1 MSVSSF
7 AKILTILDLFSVSRS
22 VIDVDLI
29 CAELGVSK
37 PMGYRYLKE
46 LVDVG
51 LLKKSTS
58 AVGDYVL
65 GSKVA
70 VLDYISRTTDPLI
83 QVSIPV
89 MRDVVQRTEML
100 CLLTALDDK
109 HCIDIYHESLNNTP
123 PVLRYGRGCPRELAA
138 GSTAKIIL
146 AYLPKKVQL
155 DYYEYLANDLAANDF
170 AHSAE
175 EFLQQIRQ
183 IKKQGYY
190 VSHGEVSPNFSSIS
204 VPLKVS
210 SKDAPWALTV
220 VISGNRLEFINV
232 AKVVEVLKQATEAI
246 EQRLLLEAV

>member
-51 LLKKSTS
+51 LLKKSTN

-70 VLDYISRTTDPLI
+70 VLDYISRTTDPLV

-109 HCIDIYHESLNNTP
+109 HCIDIYHESVNNMP
-123 PVLRYGRGCPRELAA
+123 PVLRYGRGCPRELSA

-155 DYYEYLANDLAANDF
+155 DYYEYLAKDLAANDF
-170 AHSAE
+170 AHTAE
-175 EFLQQIRQ
+175 EFLQQIRL

-190 VSHGEVSPNFSSIS
+190 VSHGEVSPTFSSIS
-204 VPLKVS
+204 VPLRVS
-210 SKDAPWALTV
+210 NKDAPWALTV
-220 VISGNRLEFINV
+220 VMSGNRLEFINV
-232 AKVVEVLKQATEAI
+232 EKVVEVLKQATDAI
-246 EQRLLLEAV
+246 EQRLILEAV